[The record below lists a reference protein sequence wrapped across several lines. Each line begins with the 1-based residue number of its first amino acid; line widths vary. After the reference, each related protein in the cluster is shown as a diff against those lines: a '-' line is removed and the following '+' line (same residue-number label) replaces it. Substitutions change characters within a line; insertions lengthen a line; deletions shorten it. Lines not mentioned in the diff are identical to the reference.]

1 MSSFTTI
8 TPEKLARLIGT
19 PNSAAL
25 IDVRTEE
32 DFAADARLIPGA
44 LKRTAEAVDDWGK
57 EFVGRSAIVI
67 CGPAAGVRA
76 ETLEGGFEGWKT
88 RKLPLV
94 SAARR
99 PRRDT
104 LGRTVWVTRA
114 RPKIGRIACPWLIR
128 RFADQ
133 NAVFLFVIPS
143 EVIPVGETFDAT
155 PFDIETCS
163 GATAASAAPLT
174 SWSMA
179 MVNVLWRI
187 CRAFPSRTAGGRTL
201 SLA

>member
-44 LKRTAEAVDDWGK
+44 LKRTAEAVADWGK

-114 RPKIGRIACPWLIR
+114 AENRPHCLPLADPPLRRSERGVSVRHTVRGHSGRR
-128 RFADQ
+128 D
-133 NAVFLFVIPS
+133 V
-143 EVIPVGETFDAT
+143 
-155 PFDIETCS
+155 
-163 GATAASAAPLT
+163 
-174 SWSMA
+174 
-179 MVNVLWRI
+179 
-187 CRAFPSRTAGGRTL
+187 
-201 SLA
+201 